1 MRETVLKYVDIQNT
15 NLPIDYLIFIKRLE
29 QPENAQRRIKYSDQY
44 PFYLKGVPFI
54 RIDCGFAKD
63 YHQPT
68 DTPDKINYD
77 LLKKQAQLA
86 FCALW
91 NIANY

>member
-1 MRETVLKYVDIQNT
+1 
-15 NLPIDYLIFIKRLE
+15 
-29 QPENAQRRIKYSDQY
+29 
-44 PFYLKGVPFI
+44 LKGVPFF